1 VVKDVDVMGAWYHF
15 TQPTYGVGCTSA
27 TAATCYGTEDAFSG
41 VSGRREPG
49 AVRADYLVDR
59 RGFEPLTSAVQA
71 AARLTGSSLP
81 RRFVGVISQAQK

>member
-27 TAATCYGTEDAFSG
+27 TAATCCGTEDAFSG

-49 AVRADYLVDR
+49 AVRAEGLRTCDLRD
-59 RGFEPLTSAVQA
+59 A
-71 AARLTGSSLP
+71 ASVRLTECRF
-81 RRFVGVISQAQK
+81 RR